1 MKKEKKYINKNL
13 WQLENIFFDGVK
25 FKQPQKEIK
34 IKIEEDKKDKKLL
47 QYKKFKK
54 KNFIYNKDGIN
65 LSVKDGLC
73 NIEVSNSLM
82 PTNSTIEEKALFM
95 GNILLD
101 KLTEKYG
108 YKIGLSVKKIN
119 NNKEKND

>member
-1 MKKEKKYINKNL
+1 MNEEELKNKT
-13 WQLENIFFDGVK
+13 IFLDSVE
-25 FKQPQKEIK
+25 FKQPQEEIK
-34 IKIEEDKKDKKLL
+34 IKFKKNKKDKKFL
-47 QYKKFKK
+47 QYKNFKK
-54 KNFIYNKDGIN
+54 KNFTYNKDGIN
-65 LSVKDGLC
+65 LSVKDNLC

-95 GNILLD
+95 NNILLD